1 MSKITYATKETA
13 ADPENPIVPEEVI
26 QAADLNEIK
35 ESVNAIYDILPIGEF
50 VANITQTGS
59 AEPVL
64 VVIKNTTGLTFTPLN
79 IDVGQNA
86 ISIDTPPNADK
97 IELFVGNQ
105 VTLDDSDIH
114 VQSNF
119 NAGSIIIKTYDIS
132 TAALVNGKLLKTTV
146 RLNIYP

>member
-1 MSKITYATKETA
+1 MAKIAYATKVENSGATASGRISA
-13 ADPENPIVPEEVI
+13 AD
-26 QAADLNEIK
+26 ANEIK
-35 ESVNAIYDILPIGEF
+35 ASVNTLYDNNPIGEF

-59 AEPVL
+59 GDPVL

-79 IDVGQNA
+79 VDVGQNA

-105 VTLDDSDIH
+105 VALADSDIH
-114 VQSNF
+114 IQSNF
-119 NAGSIIIKTYDIS
+119 NAGSIVIKTYDIS
-132 TAALVNGKLLKTTV
+132 TNALVNGKLLKTTV